1 MIEINLIPDV
11 KQELLKA
18 ERSRA
23 MVISGA
29 IITCI
34 VAGGIVA
41 LLAVYV
47 YGFQGARNLF
57 ADNAIKSGSEELA
70 KVEDLSKMLTVQ
82 NQIKQINELDKTKTV
97 DSRLFDVLSAVIPPA
112 PNEVSISLLTLN
124 TEDSVIQ
131 LEGQTKAYDSME
143 VFKKTID
150 SSIIVYTEDGEERQV
165 KLATDINTSD
175 ITYGEDSDGQK
186 VLNFSLSFKYP
197 EELFSGSIPAV
208 TIKLKVNGNVTD
220 SYIGIPKSI
229 FKERAK
235 DEE

>member
-112 PNEVSISLLTLN
+112 PTKCLFHCSRSTQKIQSFSSKVKRKPTTLWRYLKRPSTAQLLSTP
-124 TEDSVIQ
+124 
-131 LEGQTKAYDSME
+131 KM
-143 VFKKTID
+143 
-150 SSIIVYTEDGEERQV
+150 V
-165 KLATDINTSD
+165 KSD
-175 ITYGEDSDGQK
+175 
-186 VLNFSLSFKYP
+186 
-197 EELFSGSIPAV
+197 
-208 TIKLKVNGNVTD
+208 
-220 SYIGIPKSI
+220 
-229 FKERAK
+229 R
-235 DEE
+235 